1 MRKRKANRV
10 AARRFRLNRKL
21 DKKAEGADDELLE
34 ALARNVQAGIR
45 GKRQYTLG
53 LVELVARIGRYPSAA
68 GARAP
73 LAGVISRIKDCRVC
87 PITKL
92 CNPMDFYDCL
102 CYGLLALEPIE

>member
-53 LVELVARIGRYPSAA
+53 LVELVARIGSCPQRCW
-68 GARAP
+68 RT
-73 LAGVISRIKDCRVC
+73 C
-87 PITKL
+87 PIGWD
-92 CNPMDFYDCL
+92 NIPH
-102 CYGLLALEPIE
+102 GRLLSVPNYEAL